1 MRELCIV
8 KIYFEKSPKKNKNR
22 KMTFYKHKIKT
33 EPTYQIISAGHLKIN
48 NEWHECVAYQDI
60 HSKEVYVR
68 QTIDFESKF
77 KVVGDE

>member
-1 MRELCIV
+1 
-8 KIYFEKSPKKNKNR
+8 
-22 KMTFYKHKIKT
+22 MTYYKHYKKT
-33 EPTYQIISAGHLKIN
+33 EPTYEIINAGHMKIN
-48 NEWHECVAYQDI
+48 NEWSEAVIYQDI

>member
-1 MRELCIV
+1 M
-8 KIYFEKSPKKNKNR
+8 KQT
-22 KMTFYKHKIKT
+22 TFYKHYNKK

-48 NEWHECVAYQDI
+48 NEWSECVAYQDI